1 MIVRALLR
9 LLTLAALT
17 AAGLWL
23 GRWIGGARRRAAG
36 RPPVAPPARDP
47 MVRDRVCDTF
57 LPRARALEARVGD
70 ETHFFCSEACRDRF
84 LERSPS
90 ARSA

>member
-17 AAGLWL
+17 AVGVWL
-23 GRWIGGARRRAAG
+23 GRRIGGARRRQAR
-36 RPPVAPPARDP
+36 RPPASPPTRDP
-47 MVRDRVCDTF
+47 MVRDRVCNTF

-70 ETHFFCSEACRDRF
+70 ETHFFCSEACRNRF
-84 LERSPS
+84 LESSRA

>member
-1 MIVRALLR
+1 VIIRALLR

-23 GRWIGGARRRAAG
+23 GRRISGARRRQAE
-36 RPPVAPPARDP
+36 RPAAPPPSRDP
-47 MVRDRVCDTF
+47 MVRDRVCNTF

-70 ETHFFCSEACRDRF
+70 ETHFFCSESCRSRF
-84 LERSPS
+84 LESS
-90 ARSA
+90 GAARSA

>member
-23 GRWIGGARRRAAG
+23 GRRLGGARRRAAG
-36 RPPVAPPARDP
+36 RPPASPPARDP
-47 MVRDRVCDTF
+47 MVRDRVCNTF
-57 LPRARALEARVGD
+57 LPRARALEARVGH
-70 ETHFFCSEACRDRF
+70 ETHFFCSEACRSRF
-84 LERSPS
+84 LESSRATKS
-90 ARSA
+90 A